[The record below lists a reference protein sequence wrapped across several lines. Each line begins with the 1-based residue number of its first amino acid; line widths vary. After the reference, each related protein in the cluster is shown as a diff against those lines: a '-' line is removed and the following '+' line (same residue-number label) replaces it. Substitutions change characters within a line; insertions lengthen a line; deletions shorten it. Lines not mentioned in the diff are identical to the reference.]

1 MLPHVRRAAARRIS
15 TSGFSAER
23 VGPPHACGRRCQC
36 ATAPAGRVVKMPLA
50 QIAQTWRRAE
60 AGPAPCS
67 PRFGRAS
74 PPSGARQLRQ
84 AARRSI
90 GLGSTRIHSL
100 VGWTRTRVPPLPP
113 RPLHTRKAD
122 ITVSGREKMTPALP
136 PKSLLNAFERL
147 VIFRRQGGVRNEERS
162 PTCLFETS
170 RPRTSLPCP
179 RPTCGAR
186 LCSRSSWA
194 RREGRHWM
202 LGQRGHS
209 PRPGAMQMLAWK
221 G

>member
-1 MLPHVRRAAARRIS
+1 MRRSLRPGGVPKQGRHPALLDLGALLLRQGRGSCGRPRGGRS
-15 TSGFSAER
+15 TWA
-23 VGPPHACGRRCQC
+23 PHAFIHWLVGLAREF
-36 ATAPAGRVVKMPLA
+36 PPSPLA
-50 QIAQTWRRAE
+50 
-60 AGPAPCS
+60 PCTLEK
-67 PRFGRAS
+67 RTTGV
-74 PPSGARQLRQ
+74 
-84 AARRSI
+84 
-90 GLGSTRIHSL
+90 
-100 VGWTRTRVPPLPP
+100 VGG
-113 RPLHTRKAD
+113 K
-122 ITVSGREKMTPALP
+122 KMTPALP

-147 VIFRRQGGVRNEERS
+147 VIFRRQGGVKERGRS
-162 PTCLFETS
+162 QTCLFETS